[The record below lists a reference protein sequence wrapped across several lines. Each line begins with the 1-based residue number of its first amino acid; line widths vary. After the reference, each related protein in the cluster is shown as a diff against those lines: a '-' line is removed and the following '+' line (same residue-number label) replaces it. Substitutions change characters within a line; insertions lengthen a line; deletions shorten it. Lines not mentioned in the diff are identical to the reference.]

1 MSLSDEQIE
10 EISRQKQGEAIIY
23 QNIWEEPIQCKISKF
38 KEFEPNFKYTK
49 QTVPT
54 KKEIREYSLKVINFL
69 LYPYLEKEFNLAEI
83 KVIIEKQC
91 MPTSVR
97 YTLLE
102 MVEEYDSTG
111 TITLW
116 EEYNFV
122 ELASVVKLYLNLD
135 WVYDNLTQQFSD
147 MQQVRVKLDK
157 ILIERLSDDIDTYTL
172 YYTELCYVRN
182 NALYND
188 WRNTFRKQIQ

>member
-83 KVIIEKQC
+83 
-91 MPTSVR
+91 
-97 YTLLE
+97 
-102 MVEEYDSTG
+102 
-111 TITLW
+111 
-116 EEYNFV
+116 
-122 ELASVVKLYLNLD
+122 
-135 WVYDNLTQQFSD
+135 
-147 MQQVRVKLDK
+147 
-157 ILIERLSDDIDTYTL
+157 
-172 YYTELCYVRN
+172 
-182 NALYND
+182 
-188 WRNTFRKQIQ
+188 

>member
-1 MSLSDEQIE
+1 
-10 EISRQKQGEAIIY
+10 
-23 QNIWEEPIQCKISKF
+23 
-38 KEFEPNFKYTK
+38 
-49 QTVPT
+49 
-54 KKEIREYSLKVINFL
+54 
-69 LYPYLEKEFNLAEI
+69 
-83 KVIIEKQC
+83 

-157 ILIERLSDDIDTYTL
+157 ILIERLS
-172 YYTELCYVRN
+172 E
-182 NALYND
+182 
-188 WRNTFRKQIQ
+188 